1 MSLVV
6 KAIFTELYLTS
17 QGLTDCPA
25 EYAVGVSMFAG
36 NGKVHNCIK
45 VYTFFSLITTMHAG
59 IA

>member
-17 QGLTDCPA
+17 QDPTDCPA
-25 EYAVGVSMFAG
+25 EHAVGVSTFAG
-36 NGKVHNCIK
+36 NGKVHNCTK
-45 VYTFFSLITTMHAG
+45 VYTFFSLVTTMHSG